1 MTQDR
6 DTRDGLVAGLGAYL
20 IWGFL
25 PVYFVYVASVNPLEV
40 LAHRVIWAVPFGAMI
55 LAVRHQW
62 AEVKQAITTP
72 RTMTW
77 LVISA
82 LFIGGN
88 WLVYIWAIGQGR
100 ILETS
105 LGYYINP
112 LIHVLAGVVLLGER
126 LRKLQVVAVVLA
138 TIGVGVLT
146 VRGGQV
152 PWVALTL
159 AFSFA
164 AYAVI
169 RKQINV
175 GAMPGLFV
183 ETSMMFPLA
192 LVWLGFLMAT
202 GQAAFGQ
209 GNSQLGFWLVMGG
222 PITAFPLLCFAIAA
236 RKLPLT
242 TIGFMQFIAPTIQ
255 FCTGLYFGEKLTTP
269 HIICFA
275 FIWTAVCVFSYDAIR
290 SRSKNEITQ

>member
-40 LAHRVIWAVPFGAMI
+40 LAHRVIWAVPFGALI
-55 LAVRHQW
+55 LTVRHQW
-62 AEVKQAITTP
+62 SEVRRAITTP

-112 LIHVLAGVVLLGER
+112 LIHVLAGVLLLGER
-126 LRKLQVVAVVLA
+126 LSKLQIVAVVLA
-138 TIGVGVLT
+138 TIGVGFLT

-183 ETSMMFPLA
+183 ETSLMFPLA
-192 LVWLGFLMAT
+192 VVWLGFLVAT

-209 GNSQLGFWLVMGG
+209 GDSELSFWLVMGG

-255 FCTGLYFGEKLTTP
+255 FCTGLYYGEELTTP

-275 FIWTAVCVFSYDAIR
+275 FIWTAVLVFSYDAVKKR
-290 SRSKNEITQ
+290 K

>member
-1 MTQDR
+1 MTNDSKQ
-6 DTRDGLVAGLGAYL
+6 TRDGLVAGLGAYL

-25 PVYFVYVASVNPLEV
+25 PVYFVYVAAVNPLEV
-40 LAHRVIWAVPFGAMI
+40 LTHRIIWAVPFGALI
-55 LAVRHQW
+55 LTLRHQW
-62 AEVKQAITTP
+62 PEVKQAFTTS
-72 RTMTW
+72 RSMMW
-77 LVISA
+77 LLVSTV
-82 LFIGGN
+82 FIGGN

-126 LRKLQVVAVVLA
+126 LRRLQIVAVVLA
-138 TIGVGVLT
+138 AIGVSILT
-146 VRGGQV
+146 LRGGQV

-183 ETSMMFPLA
+183 ETSLLFPFA
-192 LVWLGFLMAT
+192 VIWLGVLLAS
-202 GQAAFGQ
+202 GQATFGQ
-209 GNSQLGFWLVMGG
+209 SDAGLNFWLVMGG
-222 PITAFPLLCFAIAA
+222 PITALPLLFFAIAA

-255 FCTGLYFGEKLTTP
+255 FCTGLYYGETLTTP

-275 FIWTAVCVFSYDAIR
+275 FIWTAVLVFSYDAIT
-290 SRSKNEITQ
+290 SREQK

>member
-1 MTQDR
+1 MKNDSKE
-6 DTRDGLVAGLGAYL
+6 TRDGLAAGLGAYL

-25 PVYFVYVASVNPLEV
+25 PVYFVYVASVSPLEV
-40 LAHRVIWAVPFGAMI
+40 LTHRIIWAVPFGALI
-55 LAVRHQW
+55 LTLRHQW
-62 AEVKQAITTP
+62 PDVKQAFSTP
-72 RTMTW
+72 RSLMW
-77 LVISA
+77 LLVSTV
-82 LFIGGN
+82 FIGGN

-126 LRKLQVVAVVLA
+126 LRRLQIVAVVLA

-146 VRGGQV
+146 LRGGQV
-152 PWVALTL
+152 PWVALAL
-159 AFSFA
+159 AISFA

-183 ETSMMFPLA
+183 ETSLLFPFA
-192 LVWLGFLMAT
+192 VIWLGFLVAG
-202 GQAAFGQ
+202 GQSAFGQ
-209 GNSQLGFWLVMGG
+209 SDAELNFWLVMGG
-222 PITAFPLLCFAIAA
+222 PITALPLLFFAIAA

-255 FCTGLYFGEKLTTP
+255 FCTGLYYGETLTTP

-275 FIWTAVCVFSYDAIR
+275 FIWSAVLVFSYDAIT
-290 SRSKNEITQ
+290 SRE

>member
-6 DTRDGLVAGLGAYL
+6 DFRDGLVAGLAAYL

-25 PVYFVYVASVNPLEV
+25 PVYFVYVAAVNPLEV
-40 LAHRVIWAVPFGAMI
+40 LTHRVIWAVPFGALI
-55 LAVRHQW
+55 LTFRHQW
-62 AEVKQAITTP
+62 SDVKRAVVTP

-82 LFIGGN
+82 LFIAGN

-126 LRKLQVVAVVLA
+126 LRKLQVLAVILA

-183 ETSMMFPLA
+183 ETSLMFPLA
-192 LVWLGFLMAT
+192 LIWLGFLMTT
-202 GQAAFGQ
+202 GQASFGQ
-209 GNSQLGFWLVMGG
+209 SGAELSFWLVMGG
-222 PITAFPLLCFAIAA
+222 PITALPLLCFAIAA

-255 FCTGLYFGEKLTTP
+255 FCTGLYFGEELTTP

-275 FIWTAVCVFSYDAIR
+275 FIWTAVFVFSYDAIT
-290 SRSKNEITQ
+290 SRNRNEVNH